1 MPSESNTRSAK
12 SRYKTNPNNIRNHA
26 WGLEDT
32 VALCYDLPDLFGSRA
47 FSLLVCSFTQGYDL
61 TLPKEFFS
69 GERNVFPIL
78 YSRG

>member
-32 VALCYDLPDLFGSRA
+32 VALCYDLPDLFGIA
-47 FSLLVCSFTQGYDL
+47 PFHYWFVHLLKDMT
-61 TLPKEFFS
+61 
-69 GERNVFPIL
+69 
-78 YSRG
+78 